1 VKTPHGGWLSEL
13 PSLLEQVTPGE
24 ASASYQDQERLMA
37 RSGGSGSSELRISS
51 SNQCLT
57 FSRRICG
64 FTDLNPDE

>member
-1 VKTPHGGWLSEL
+1 
-13 PSLLEQVTPGE
+13 
-24 ASASYQDQERLMA
+24 MA

>member
-1 VKTPHGGWLSEL
+1 
-13 PSLLEQVTPGE
+13 
-24 ASASYQDQERLMA
+24 MA

-64 FTDLNPDE
+64 FTHLNPTNSRMIKTTSTMLAVIKIANVVSLYSRAS